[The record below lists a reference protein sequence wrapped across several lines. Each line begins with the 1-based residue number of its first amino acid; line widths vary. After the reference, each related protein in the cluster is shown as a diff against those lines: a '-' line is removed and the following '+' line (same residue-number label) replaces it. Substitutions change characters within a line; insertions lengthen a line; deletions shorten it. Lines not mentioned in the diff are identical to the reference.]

1 MMNDRNDA
9 YEYDEG
15 QVTQWNGGG
24 DAPASANSK
33 DALAIIGKIFE
44 FAREK
49 QITKREI
56 ERYRTVR
63 DIAITEITE
72 KYILAHAFLN
82 KTFEERRMVI
92 EKQFE
97 VIDKGLEQHDY
108 QLVNLGLQHI
118 TTIVKDNPFKL
129 YQVTTASQRH
139 AMLEDGELSIE

>member
-1 MMNDRNDA
+1 MNDNNDA

-15 QVTQWNGGG
+15 KVTQWNGGREV
-24 DAPASANSK
+24 PASANSQ
-33 DALAIIGKIFE
+33 DALAVIGKIFE

-63 DIAITEITE
+63 DIAITDITK
-72 KYILAHAFLN
+72 KYEFAHALLN

-97 VIDKGLEQHDY
+97 VIDKGLEQHNY
-108 QLVNLGLQHI
+108 QLVNMGLQHI
-118 TTIVKDNPFKL
+118 TAIVKDNPFKL
-129 YQVTTASQRH
+129 FQVTTSSQRH
-139 AMLEDGELSIE
+139 AMLEDGKLSIE